1 MTTVVRKTAADLFN
15 AYMDTGTATDR
26 GEQEVFDALD
36 RACALISANAETEE
50 AITEYG
56 LACKEAGFYAGLK
69 AAGKM
74 ILETL

>member
-1 MTTVVRKTAADLFN
+1 MTTAAELFDK
-15 AYMDTGTATDR
+15 YMENGSATDP
-26 GEQEVFDALD
+26 GEPEVYNALD
-36 RACALISANAETEE
+36 RACAMVSADDDAEE

-74 ILETL
+74 ILETI